1 MYCYSIFENKNYS
14 FLKTKKSK
22 KRPKIKMH
30 DLKGSDEDDEDE
42 EDQENDDNEDYDS
55 EKEDNEDNEDY
66 DDEENE
72 DDDNDED
79 DESEEDEDDDE
90 GESELPETLLPFE
103 PYQLKNSCHYIEPIY
118 QNWTPISS
126 SEDDSDIESD
136 VTDNILAMS
145 ISPMA
150 PPGFNWINNYPA

>member
-1 MYCYSIFENKNYS
+1 
-14 FLKTKKSK
+14 
-22 KRPKIKMH
+22 MH
-30 DLKGSDEDDEDE
+30 DLKGSDEDDEDN
-42 EDQENDDNEDYDS
+42 EDQEEEEDDDEYYDS
-55 EKEDNEDNEDY
+55 EKE
-66 DDEENE
+66 ENE
-72 DDDNDED
+72 NYDNDENEED
-79 DESEEDEDDDE
+79 EEDEDDDEDDEDEEEDDDEE

-103 PYQLKNSCHYIEPIY
+103 PYQLKNSCHFIEPIY